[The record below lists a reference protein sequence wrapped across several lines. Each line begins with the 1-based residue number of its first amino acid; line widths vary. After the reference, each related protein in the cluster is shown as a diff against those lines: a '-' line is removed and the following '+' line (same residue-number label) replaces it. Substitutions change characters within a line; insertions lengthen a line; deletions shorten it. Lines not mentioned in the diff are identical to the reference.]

1 MRLSSIGDHIVS
13 EADKVGEVLPDSLKR
28 FYAQSDW
35 QESKDKINPRWSE
48 WYKQLCRDDWE
59 REKQELERLIR
70 LYCAEHGISE
80 KSMNERL
87 SKIEQYDRV
96 EIGSVLREAR
106 KACRWMG

>member
-1 MRLSSIGDHIVS
+1 MSLTGDHIVS

-35 QESKDKINPRWSE
+35 RDTKDKINPRWSE

-106 KACRWMG
+106 KACRWIK